1 VPGEKILH
9 DVPQSP
15 ADTDASVQIK
25 NPYTAEFEKAQ
36 EWRKTAPKGGPLPV
50 VHLPVPTTFALDNGL
65 KVYLVEDHA
74 LPILSASL
82 VARAGSERN
91 PKDKGGLA
99 SLTAEV
105 MGDGTDSR
113 DLKKLADDE
122 ELIGIHITPGAS
134 MDGGFAGMTV
144 LTDNTDHGADLLAD
158 VVEHPAF
165 RPEDLDRRKKQ
176 RLVRIAQETDSV
188 QAIAQRVGPRLLF
201 GDSPYGQSISG
212 TLESVQALT
221 REDMTGFYKSHY
233 GPADS
238 ALLLAGDITPAEA
251 RRVAEQYFGKWSGT
265 ASESV
270 TLPPAPE
277 MQPTH
282 VVIVDKPGA
291 PQTMLMAFGLGVPAN
306 SPDLPMLQVMNYTLG
321 GSFASR
327 INMNLREQHGYT
339 YGASSGYRGYRSGGQ
354 FVAGGLVR
362 TDVTALAAKELMGEI
377 TRFPTQLPTETELNA
392 SKDALVQSL
401 PGEFETTFSATG
413 AMQSIFLYDRP
424 LDYYAK
430 LPEKYRAVTAQ
441 DVEKVAKD
449 DLHPNQLIIVAAGD
463 RTKIEPGLKDAGL
476 GPVEVRDINGDVVT
490 K

>member
-1 VPGEKILH
+1 MAQ
-9 DVPQSP
+9 DC
-15 ADTDASVQIK
+15 
-25 NPYTAEFEKAQ
+25 AE
-36 EWRKTAPKGGPLPV
+36 GGPLPV
-50 VHLPVPTTFALDNGL
+50 VHLPVPTTFALENGL
-65 KVYLVEDHA
+65 KVYFVEDHA

-99 SLTAEV
+99 SLMAET
-105 MGDGTDSR
+105 MGDGTESR

-134 MDGGFAGMTV
+134 MDGSSAGMTV
-144 LTDNTDHGADLLAD
+144 LTNNTAGGIDLLAD

-188 QAIAQRVGPRLLF
+188 QAMALRVGPKLVF

-212 TLESVQALT
+212 TQESVQALT

-265 ASESV
+265 ASEAV

-306 SPDLPMLQVMNYTLG
+306 SPELPTLQVMNYTLG

-327 INMNLREQHGYT
+327 INMNLREEHGYT
-339 YGASSGYRGYRSGGQ
+339 YGASSGFRGYRAGGQ

-362 TDVTALAAKELMGEI
+362 TDVTAPAAKELMGEI
-377 TRFPTQLPTETELNA
+377 TRFPTQLPSETELNA

-430 LPEKYRAVTAQ
+430 LPEKYRSVTAE
-441 DVEKVAKD
+441 DIAKVAKE
-449 DLHPNQLIIVAAGD
+449 DLHPNELIIVAAGD

-476 GPVEVRDINGDVVT
+476 GPVEVRDINGDLVT